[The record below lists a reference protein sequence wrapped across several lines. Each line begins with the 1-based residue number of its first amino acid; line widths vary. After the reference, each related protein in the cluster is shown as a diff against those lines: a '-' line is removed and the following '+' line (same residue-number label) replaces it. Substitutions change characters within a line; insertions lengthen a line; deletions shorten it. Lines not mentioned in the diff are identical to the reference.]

1 MDHVIW
7 SLSYGPYDMD
17 LMTKGRYDRDHM
29 TKAPY
34 DMDHM
39 KRCILR
45 SYKVFPI

>member
-17 LMTKGRYDRDHM
+17 HMTKGPYDRDHM
-29 TKAPY
+29 TNGPY

-39 KRCILR
+39 KRCIPR
-45 SYKVFPI
+45 NYKVFPI